1 MFAGRTNW
9 NLNSNRLS
17 EALAQHR
24 AADKPLLDLS
34 ASNPTEC
41 GFDYASQSILEALSN
56 PESVSYDPEAK
67 GLLSARRAVA
77 EYYSALEIIVPVHDI
92 SLTTSTSEAYSFAFR
107 VLCDP

>member
-17 EALAQHR
+17 EALAKHR
-24 AADKPLLDLS
+24 AAGKPLLDLS

-41 GFDYASQSILEALSN
+41 GFEYDRQAILKALSN
-56 PESVSYDPEAK
+56 PESLSYDPDAK

-77 EYYSALEIIVPVHDI
+77 EYYSTLEIIVPVEDI
-92 SLTTSTSEAYSFAFR
+92 ILTTSTS
-107 VLCDP
+107 